1 MISKK
6 EIIWREI
13 LYQSLEKKVYKFIQ
27 KDLAEKFSLSVST
40 VFNALK
46 VPRENKTIEVTG
58 RDFRIRDTK
67 KLLFI
72 WATFRR
78 LQKDV
83 IFSGFVKLSVQEIEN
98 SLPPETTFGAYSA
111 FIKRFDEV
119 PADYDKI
126 YVYLPKKSIP
136 KIKKRFSFKKGT
148 PNLFIL
154 EPDPFLKKYGNLTT
168 LGQTFADLWNLPEWF
183 AADFSKSL
191 EEKIET
197 ILA

>member
-1 MISKK
+1 MINKK

-13 LYQSLEKKVYKFIQ
+13 LYQSLEKKVYRFTQ
-27 KDLAEKFSLSVST
+27 KDLAKKFSFSLST

-46 VPRENKTIEVTG
+46 VPRENKAIEVTG
-58 RDFRIRDTK
+58 RDFKVRDTK

-83 IFSGFVKLSVQEIEN
+83 IFSGFTNLPITEIKN
-98 SLPPETTFGAYSA
+98 SLPPETIFTVYSA
-111 FIKRFDEV
+111 FIKRFKEV

-126 YVYLPKKSIP
+126 YIYLSKKNLPEIR
-136 KIKKRFSFKKGT
+136 KRFTFKKGT

-154 EPDPFLKKYGNLTT
+154 EPDPFLKKYGKLTT
-168 LGQTFADLWNLPEWF
+168 LGQTFVDLWNLPEWF
-183 AADFSKSL
+183 AADFSKAL